1 MSAIKTP
8 DQRVRVF
15 ISSTIGELADERK
28 AATEAIKKLR
38 LTPVLFELGAR
49 PHPPRELYR
58 AYLEQSHIFVG
69 IYWNSYGWIAPDMT
83 ISGLEDEYILSEGK
97 TRLIYVKQSS
107 GNRDEKL
114 GALLK
119 QIEKSGNVCYR
130 NFSAAEEL
138 RELLE
143 NDLALLL
150 SEKFEQPVQKPEQK
164 SSLPV
169 MHTPLLGRERELR
182 ELEELITRT
191 EVGLVTLTGTGGTGK
206 TRLAIQLAH
215 NIKDRFKDGLYYV
228 PLASVTDEKLLPAM
242 IAHVMGLFDSGKQA
256 IKTTLFDC
264 LCDKHILLVL
274 DNFEQIVGA
283 AVVLS
288 EILER
293 CNCIKIVVTSR
304 TPLHI
309 RGEYIVPIQPL
320 QHPEGERVFSS
331 NEILK
336 FPSVELFI
344 QRARAVNP
352 HLPLDD
358 ENVRAISEICRR
370 LDGLP
375 LAIELAASRTKFL
388 SPVALQSRMNK
399 TLDLLSHGHRDL
411 PDRQKTLRA
420 TIDWSY
426 NLLEPSCQNLFR
438 QLSVFSDGWTLDS
451 AQALAQRLRTID
463 CDIMDATEKLLD
475 FGLIRTFSY
484 YNERDATVEPRFT
497 MLQTVLEYATDMLL
511 QSGETQAV
519 KKAHTE
525 YFIELA
531 EQVNPDAWLVSDNP
545 AFDRIERDYQNLRAA
560 FWNSL
565 EANRHRDAWRVV
577 RALNHCWMIRG
588 RFGEAAQWIE
598 AASIAHDSTVLGTL
612 ITKEDKVIFAGALLS
627 SGIVMFSVG
636 NYEKAKRDLSRSVEL
651 FSELGMKSSLA
662 RATIYQGVTHLSCG
676 EPVAL
681 EILTEAKRIGRE
693 NNDPYSI
700 IAASAT
706 LAEAAANAGKL
717 EMAQQLMDE
726 AERLSM
732 QTGNSMMS
740 GLAMMQKGNL
750 LNALGKF
757 ADAIPAFSASLQLY
771 KQSGF
776 KIISSWAN
784 VGMGHSYREMKDLEN
799 AKREYDTAIRN
810 ARLTGEN
817 VIAAAGMLG
826 LSGIALAHGEHLKA
840 ARLLGKVDASI
851 KAIGYSFWVSDR
863 NLHEAVAT
871 TLRNVLSE
879 TEFTTAYEFGKKM
892 TMEQAV
898 ALSEEGAMNVG
909 MP

>member
-15 ISSTIGELADERK
+15 ISSTIQELAGERK
-28 AATEAIKKLR
+28 AVTDAVSKLR
-38 LTPVLFELGAR
+38 LIPVLFELGAR

-114 GALLK
+114 AALLK

-130 NFSAAEEL
+130 NFSTAEEL

-150 SEKFEQPVQKPEQK
+150 SEKFEQPVQKHEHK
-164 SSLPV
+164 SNLPV
-169 MHTPLLGRERELR
+169 VHTPLLGRERELR
-182 ELEELITRT
+182 ELEELIARPD
-191 EVGLVTLTGTGGTGK
+191 VGLITLTGTGGTGK
-206 TRLAIQLAH
+206 TRLAIQLAS
-215 NIKDRFKDGLYYV
+215 NIKERFKDGLFYV
-228 PLASVTDEKLLPAM
+228 PLSSVTDEKLVPAT
-242 IAHVMGLFDSGKQA
+242 IAHVLGLFDSGKQA

-264 LCDKHILLVL
+264 LCDKHLLLVL

-283 AVVLS
+283 AVMLS

-293 CNCIKIVVTSR
+293 CNCIKIIVTSR

-309 RGEYIVPIQPL
+309 RGEQVVPIQPL
-320 QHPEGERVFSS
+320 QHPEGEKVFSRS
-331 NEILK
+331 EILK
-336 FPSVELFI
+336 FPSVELFM
-344 QRARAVNP
+344 QRAKAVNP
-352 HLPLDD
+352 HLQLDD
-358 ENVRAISEICRR
+358 ENLRAISEICRR

-426 NLLEPSCQNLFR
+426 NLLEPSCQKLFR

-451 AQALAQRLRTID
+451 AQAVAERLETID
-463 CDIMDATEKLLD
+463 CDILDATEKLLD

-484 YNERDATVEPRFT
+484 YNEQDATVEPRFT

-511 QSGETQAV
+511 KSGEAQTV
-519 KKAHTE
+519 KKAHAD

-531 EQVNPDAWLVSDNP
+531 EKVNPDAWLVSDNP

-565 EANRHRDAWRVV
+565 EANHYRDAWRVV
-577 RALNHCWMIRG
+577 RALNHCWMMRG
-588 RFGEAAQWIE
+588 RLGEAAQWIE
-598 AASIAHDSTVLGTL
+598 AAHIAHDSTVMELV
-612 ITKEDKVIFAGALLS
+612 TKDDKVIFAGTLLS
-627 SGIVMFSVG
+627 SGIVMFSIG
-636 NYEKAKRDLSRSVEL
+636 SYEKGKRDLKRSVEL
-651 FSELGMKSSLA
+651 FRELGMKSSLA
-662 RATIYQGVTHLSCG
+662 RAMIYLGVTHLSCG

-681 EILTEAKRIGRE
+681 EILMEAKKLGE
-693 NNDPYSI
+693 EYDDPYSI

-706 LAEAAANAGKL
+706 LAEATANIGKL
-717 EMAQQLMDE
+717 DLAQQLIDE

-740 GLAMMQKGNL
+740 GIAMMQKGNM

-757 ADAIPAFSASLQLY
+757 AEAIPAFNKSLQLY

-776 KIISSWAN
+776 KIISGWAY
-784 VGMGHSYREMKDLEN
+784 VGMGHSYREMRDLEN
-799 AKREYDTAIRN
+799 AKKEYETAIRN
-810 ARLTGEN
+810 GRLTGEN
-817 VIAAAGMLG
+817 VIVAAGMLG
-826 LSGIALAHGEHLKA
+826 LAGIALTCGELLKA
-840 ARLLGKVDASI
+840 ASLLGKVDASI
-851 KAIGYSFWVSDR
+851 KAIGYAFWVSDR
-863 NLHEAVAT
+863 VLHEAVASA
-871 TLRNVLSE
+871 LRNALPGAD
-879 TEFTTAYEFGKKM
+879 FNQAYEAGKKM

-898 ALSEEGAMNVG
+898 ALAEEGEIKAG
-909 MP
+909 IS